1 MRLWS
6 LHPCY
11 LDSRGIVALWRE
23 ALLAQ
28 KVLLGKTKGYGHHPQ
43 LQRFK
48 SHSRPVPAIAAY
60 LRAVCEEAGKRNY
73 HFDAAKIGRKKTAGK
88 MAVTRGQLRYE
99 FEWLLK
105 KLEKRDRGAYAR
117 LKEIKNIKQHPSFRV
132 VPGPVASWEK
142 GG

>member
-1 MRLWS
+1 M
-6 LHPCY
+6 
-11 LDSRGIVALWRE
+11 
-23 ALLAQ
+23 AQ

-60 LRAVCEEAGKRNY
+60 LLSVCEEARKRNY
-73 HFDAAKIGRKKTAGK
+73 HFDATKIGRRRTAGK

-99 FEWLLK
+99 FEWLLE
-105 KLEKRDRGAYAR
+105 KLKKRDRKAYMR
-117 LKEIKNIKQHPSFRV
+117 LKVIRSVKPHPSFRV